1 MGRVTDATTSD
12 SDAERH
18 RVGSTKK
25 KYSAKKARRTSVD
38 AAEPSDAEGE
48 NKLEGASG
56 EGPEDDAEDGPE
68 EEEVEEEYE
77 IEAILDAKKGQ
88 FPNGRMGY
96 LVKWKNY
103 GEEHNSWVDEVDA
116 ANAQEL
122 IEDFWAKRRRNKPG
136 PRKSEPIRS
145 KPRNLAAKVSRKSLA
160 QESSPETEAPSK
172 KRGRPKKTIPESE
185 SEMVIDD
192 EESRATKKARKN
204 EGTSRKAADKPE
216 SGEEVIVG
224 DMKKHMQISSWEH
237 LVETVDTVERNAN
250 GDLFVYFTLKND
262 MGRKRENSRVCAE
275 KFPQKLI
282 KFYESNLRWKI
293 EDGEGDE

>member
-25 KYSAKKARRTSVD
+25 KYSAKKARRTSID
-38 AAEPSDAEGE
+38 AAEPSEAEGE

-56 EGPEDDAEDGPE
+56 EGPEDGAEDGPE

-103 GEEHNSWVDEVDA
+103 GTR
-116 ANAQEL
+116 NAQEL

-136 PRKSEPIRS
+136 PRKSEPIKS

-185 SEMVIDD
+185 SEMVTDD
-192 EESRATKKARKN
+192 EESRATKKARKS

-224 DMKKHMQISSWEH
+224 NMKKHMQVSSWEH

-262 MGRKRENSRVCAE
+262 MGRKRENSRICAE
-275 KFPQKLI
+275 KFPHKLI